1 MGYSAGPVRDQSRL
15 TSEPMGTMSEAAFTP
30 SAPTAAAAPGAVA
43 AGLKELLGGI
53 HHWRVWHLLGIRE
66 LRHRYARSKLGQ
78 LWLMLSTGVMIG
90 VLSGVWSLLWSQPV
104 RDLIPFF
111 GTGLVMWTFLSQVLI
126 DCTSIFVT
134 HGNLY
139 RNQRMNFSVSIYSLI
154 YKNSIMLA
162 HNLVIVA
169 LLIVAC
175 GVPINAYLLQIVP
188 AFVLT
193 WITML
198 WTGYVVAMICVRYR
212 DIIQV
217 ITTWLSV
224 LFFLTP
230 VFWKPDFLPE
240 RFHFII
246 DYNPFA
252 QSLELLRN
260 PFLGQPV
267 SLHAWVFTIALALS
281 GGLLALPVIGRY
293 QRRIIFWM

>member
-1 MGYSAGPVRDQSRL
+1 
-15 TSEPMGTMSEAAFTP
+15 MSEAAFTP
-30 SAPTAAAAPGAVA
+30 SAPAAAAAPGAVA
-43 AGLKELLGGI
+43 AGLAGLLGGSRP
-53 HHWRVWHLLGIRE
+53 WRGWHLLGIRD

-104 RDLIPFF
+104 RELMPYFGIGLI
-111 GTGLVMWTFLSQVLI
+111 MWTFLSQVMI
-126 DCTSIFVT
+126 DCTSIYIT

-139 RNQRMNFSVSIYSLI
+139 RNQKMTFSVSVYSVI

-162 HNLVIVA
+162 HNLVIVV
-169 LLIVAC
+169 LLIVAF
-175 GVPINAYLLQIVP
+175 GVPINFHLLEIVP

-198 WTGYVVAMICVRYR
+198 WMGYVVAMTCVRYR

-217 ITTWLSV
+217 ITTWFSV

-246 DYNPFA
+246 DYNPLA
-252 QSLELLRN
+252 QFLELLRN
-260 PFLGQPV
+260 PFLGLPV
-267 SLHAWVFTIALALS
+267 SLHAWVFTIAFALG
-281 GGLLALPVIGRY
+281 GGLIALPVIGRY